1 MTTLG
6 LSSNN
11 NKLLR
16 VRVVIK
22 SQGKVNVY
30 KIFFAVEQ
38 FMLSHSETVVI
49 SPIEYINK

>member
-30 KIFFAVEQ
+30 K
-38 FMLSHSETVVI
+38 LCSLGKH
-49 SPIEYINK
+49 NNDDDK